1 MKDNLWNKMTNVP
14 TLTLGRSIG
23 YWEISGD
30 ELAQEAMLIEA
41 AKKDTK
47 KFKVLYQKY
56 FKQIFQF
63 IFNRVGEYE
72 LTSDLSS
79 QVFLNAL
86 TNLSKYKHQ
95 KLPFSA
101 WLFRI
106 AINEVNQFYR
116 KNTKQRKVV
125 LDENLIQELKMAKPD
140 ENLEYF
146 KEKLSNILQQL
157 SPKEIQIIELRYFTD
172 SSFQDISQILNI
184 SESAAKVRVHRLIKK
199 IKELWK

>member
-1 MKDNLWNKMTNVP
+1 MKDNLWIKMTHSP
-14 TLTLGRSIG
+14 PLTFGKSIG
-23 YWEISGD
+23 YREISED
-30 ELAQEAMLIEA
+30 ELTQEALLVEA

-47 KFKVLYQKY
+47 KFRVLYQRY

-79 QVFLNAL
+79 QVFLKAL
-86 TNLSKYKHQ
+86 TNLSKYRHQ

-116 KNTKQRKVV
+116 KNKKQRKVV
-125 LDENLIQELKMAKPD
+125 LDETLIQQLKVAKPD

-146 KEKLSNILQQL
+146 KEKLSNILQKL

-172 SSFQDISQILNI
+172 ASFKDISQILNI

-199 IKELWK
+199 IKDLWD